1 VAGEQASGLTIPV
14 AREGSDVMHDE
25 AMNEFPITVRY
36 PVQWGEMDAYGHVNN
51 ARYFTWF
58 EAARIAYMARV
69 GLVSAEMQKPE
80 GGVGPIVAA
89 TNAEFLRPV
98 VFPADLVV
106 GARVTRLGNTSL
118 TMEYAVEDAHSGVR
132 YARGGAVLVTLRYPT
147 YDKVPV
153 PPEIRAAI
161 EALEGRIFE

>member
-1 VAGEQASGLTIPV
+1 MVHVRS
-14 AREGSDVMHDE
+14 
-25 AMNEFPITVRY
+25 MNDFPITVRF

-69 GLVSAEMQKPE
+69 GLVSAEMQKPD

-89 TNAEFLRPV
+89 TNAEYLRPV
-98 VFPADLVV
+98 VFPAEVVV
-106 GARVTRLGNTSL
+106 GARVSRIGTTSL
-118 TMEYAVEDAHSGVR
+118 IMEYAVDDASTGVR
-132 YARGGAVLVTLRYPT
+132 YARGGAVLVTLNYPG
-147 YDKVPV
+147 YEKVPV
-153 PPEIRAAI
+153 PQEVRVSI

>member
-1 VAGEQASGLTIPV
+1 
-14 AREGSDVMHDE
+14 
-25 AMNEFPITVRY
+25 MNDFPITVRF

-69 GLVSAEMQKPE
+69 GLVSPEMQKPE

-89 TNAEFLRPV
+89 TNAEYLRPV

-106 GARVTRLGNTSL
+106 GARVSRIGTTSI
-118 TMEYAVEDAHSGVR
+118 TMEYAVDDAHTGQR
-132 YARGGAVLVTLRYPT
+132 YSRGGAVLVTLRYPS
-147 YDKVPV
+147 YEKVSV
-153 PPEIRAAI
+153 PAEIRASI
-161 EALEGRIFE
+161 EALEGRVFE